1 MSRKVLLI
9 EPDVDELGTLASK
22 LRAHGL
28 DVSIADSLEGGA
40 ERARTQA
47 AGVLLVA
54 SILAREPGFAERV
67 AGEPSLAR
75 LPRFVLVDGVGP
87 REESEMAR
95 WDAEAIAKR
104 VYSLQRSVPPAA
116 AAGGDFRGD
125 LQQVSVADL
134 LQLLGANRR
143 SGTLSV
149 LTPSGAGE
157 VRLTNGEVV
166 DAVYRRVDGE
176 KAVIRLLG
184 EADGSF
190 SFTGGSPPTI
200 RRIERS
206 SNALLMD
213 GVRQLDE
220 AEKLIASLGVA
231 DDALL
236 AVIGARP
243 DHSDVEQRVLDVLVT
258 PHSLGELLDE
268 VPALDLEVLNG
279 LAGLLARGAVRRF
292 AGGTLRVD
300 LAEPERL
307 SVLAALA
314 QRVARPGFDGPT
326 RLALAGSQQNLA
338 AALSA
343 LGRIG
348 EATVLGEIPAAPVPH
363 SMATVRLADGITLE
377 IVGIPVVDAFA
388 PLWALVLPSCAAVA
402 RIDAASAESLDSACR
417 LVSVPLYDGAEVLGT
432 GGETNPERLAALVRG
447 TLERVAGAD

>member
-1 MSRKVLLI
+1 M
-9 EPDVDELGTLASK
+9 DELGVLASK

-40 ERARTQA
+40 ERVRSQA
-47 AGVLLVA
+47 ASVLLVS
-54 SILAREPGFAERV
+54 SILAREPGFDERV
-67 AGEPSLAR
+67 ASEPALAR
-75 LPRFVLVDGVGP
+75 LPRFVLVDGIGE
-87 REESEMAR
+87 REASELAR
-95 WDAEAIAKR
+95 WDAETIAKR
-104 VYSLQRSVPPAA
+104 VYALQRSVPPAA

-157 VRLTNGEVV
+157 VRLTDGEVV

-184 EADGSF
+184 ESEGSF
-190 SFTGGSPPTI
+190 AFTGGSPPTI

-220 AEKLIASLGVA
+220 AKKAIESLGLD

-236 AVIGARP
+236 AVVIARA
-243 DHSDVEQRVLDVLVT
+243 DHTDVEQRVLDVLVT

-268 VPALDLEVLNG
+268 VPALDLDVLSA
-279 LAGLLARGAVRRF
+279 LAALLARGAVRRF

-300 LAEPERL
+300 LADPERL

-314 QRVARPGFDGPT
+314 QRVARPGFEGPT

-348 EATVLGEIPAAPVPH
+348 DAAVLGEIPAAPVPH
-363 SMATVRLADGITLE
+363 TMSTLRLTDGVTLE

-388 PLWALVLPSCAAVA
+388 PLWALVLPGCAAVA
-402 RIDAASAESLDSACR
+402 RIDQTGAEALDAACR
-417 LVSVPLYDGAEVLGT
+417 LVSVPLYDGAETLGA
-432 GGETNPERLAALVRG
+432 GGETNPERLAALVRI
-447 TLERVAGAD
+447 TLERVAGAS